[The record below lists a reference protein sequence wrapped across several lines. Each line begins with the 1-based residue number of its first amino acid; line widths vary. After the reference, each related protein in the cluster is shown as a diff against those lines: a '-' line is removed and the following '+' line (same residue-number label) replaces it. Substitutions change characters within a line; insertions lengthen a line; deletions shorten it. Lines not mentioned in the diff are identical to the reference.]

1 MNAEE
6 HRRLILE
13 QFTQQ
18 AIPFARLP
26 MHDLEQAHR
35 LVLEAA
41 AIGPQDDVLDV
52 ACGPGLITIAAARR
66 ARSAVGIDLTPAMLE
81 VAQKRQLQSGL
92 TNLTWMQA
100 DVESLPFPE
109 KEFSVVMTRYSFH
122 HFPKPLAVLREMARV
137 CRSSGRVMIVDVVT
151 QSAEQAQA
159 YDHVER
165 LRDPSHVHALSL
177 EEFSDT
183 FQAAGLQDMKSSFY
197 RLETDL
203 DELLEATRT
212 PAEPAAK
219 VREIFREDLTSNR
232 LGLESHE
239 RDGRIRFAF
248 PIAVLIARKN

>member
-1 MNAEE
+1 
-6 HRRLILE
+6 
-13 QFTQQ
+13 
-18 AIPFARLP
+18 
-26 MHDLEQAHR
+26 
-35 LVLEAA
+35 
-41 AIGPQDDVLDV
+41 
-52 ACGPGLITIAAARR
+52 
-66 ARSAVGIDLTPAMLE
+66 VGIDLTPAMLE